1 MRNLN
6 TSYRVQPNR
15 RFYLLCQYETRLP
28 SVILRLHGEVDPMAA
43 SLVALYEELIII
55 ALRAVRDIQQDRGIA
70 DGLFKSRHTDIHSA
84 ARQVVARRRSSDQ
97 PVHLCRTV
105 ARVDH
110 QREHLSGTVP
120 RIECIIRL
128 VSC

>member
-1 MRNLN
+1 MILAEA
-6 TSYRVQPNR
+6 SVSLCR
-15 RFYLLCQYETRLP
+15 RAACWA
-28 SVILRLHGEVDPMAA
+28 HGEVDPVAA
-43 SLVALYEELIII
+43 SLVTLDEELIVV
-55 ALRAVRDIQQDRGIA
+55 ALRTVSDIQQDRGIA
-70 DGLFKSRHTDIHSA
+70 DVLFKSRHTDIHSA